1 MMETIKLLIFCLLL
15 GVCINACSRDEIMI
29 FKEEQNSLNFPKYQY
44 LSTTYKYDSLQFS
57 SVFSGGKEVADFY
70 IPIRVAGSVSDQD
83 REYRLRVNPEETF
96 GIKEN
101 THYTLETTQ
110 LFRAGRYIDS
120 TVVKIN
126 VQAIKDDA
134 VEGRIYIEL
143 VPNENFVRGLDFYQY
158 MIVNVSGVGL
168 SSQPTL
174 WRTNSLDT
182 YGGTYSSVKAE
193 KFIELN
199 GILEEDWKAPNKA
212 ILYAYAKKTYEWFE
226 NNPTYDNG
234 ELVVFKGTIEY

>member
-1 MMETIKLLIFCLLL
+1 METIKLLIFCLLL
-15 GVCINACSRDEIMI
+15 GICINACSRDEIMI

-83 REYRLRVNPEETF
+83 REYKLRVNPEETY
-96 GIKEN
+96 GITEN

-120 TVVKIN
+120 TVLKIN
-126 VQAIKDDA
+126 VQAVKDDA

-182 YGGTYSSVKAE
+182 YGGKLLIRQYSTPMRRK
-193 KFIELN
+193 LTN
-199 GILEEDWKAPNKA
+199 GLRITRRMTMANW
-212 ILYAYAKKTYEWFE
+212 
-226 NNPTYDNG
+226 
-234 ELVVFKGTIEY
+234 

>member
-1 MMETIKLLIFCLLL
+1 METIKLLIFCLLL

-57 SVFSGGKEVADFY
+57 SVFSGGNEVADFY

-158 MIVNVSGVGL
+158 MIV
-168 SSQPTL
+168 
-174 WRTNSLDT
+174 T
-182 YGGTYSSVKAE
+182 Y
-193 KFIELN
+193 
-199 GILEEDWKAPNKA
+199 LE
-212 ILYAYAKKTYEWFE
+212 I
-226 NNPTYDNG
+226 G
-234 ELVVFKGTIEY
+234 